1 MTTIHTDKRNES
13 KRGLAAAEF
22 ALVLPMIAL
31 MMFLLLEGG
40 NAMRTYFTLA
50 EASREGARLVL
61 MDGDSARVSQLVDS
75 LAHEL
80 REELV
85 NTSVNMDDGL
95 KKVTVEVS
103 YEYQPFYGAAEALEM
118 LSGEKKWTFSA
129 RTTMPLP

>member
-1 MTTIHTDKRNES
+1 MRIHNEES

-22 ALVLPMIAL
+22 ALVLPMIA
-31 MMFLLLEGG
+31 MMLFLLLEGS

-61 MDGDSARVSQLVDS
+61 MDGDGTRVSQLVDS

-80 REELV
+80 REDLLSTNV
-85 NTSVNMDDGL
+85 QLDGSAN
-95 KKVTVEVS
+95 KVTVEVS

-118 LSGEKKWTFSA
+118 LSGQKAWTFKA
-129 RTTMPLP
+129 KTTMPMP